1 MDMTDAA
8 GTGSSLGTRLK
19 RAEQAMLRAK
29 NAVLKPIGLTLAQYV
44 ALGELERE
52 PGVTAATLSRACQVS
67 PQAMMILLKA
77 MEQQGLVARAAHP
90 RHPNVLEVHITEVGR
105 SALHEGRILIQPVEQ
120 RVWDEFSPTELKLFD
135 ALLVRFARA
144 IDASQRDET
153 QR

>member
-1 MDMTDAA
+1 MTDAT
-8 GTGSSLGTRLK
+8 GQGSSLGTRLK

-77 MEQQGLVARAAHP
+77 MEQQGLIVRTAHP
-90 RHPNVLEVHITEVGR
+90 RHPNVLEVHIAEVGR
-105 SALHEGRILIQPVEQ
+105 SALREGRALVQPVEQ

-144 IDASQRDET
+144 IDASQRDEI